1 MKIIHP
7 TSIEHSH
14 KLHEDDKMGLVIYSN
29 DPERTNYKHLMPVE
43 EEYIRMKMLEKNL
56 HSNE

>member
-14 KLHEDDKMGLVIYSN
+14 KLHEDDKKGLVVYSN
-29 DPERTNYKHLMPVE
+29 DPERANYKQTTTIE
-43 EEYIRMKMLEKNL
+43 EEYIRMKNFEKR
-56 HSNE
+56 STKYD